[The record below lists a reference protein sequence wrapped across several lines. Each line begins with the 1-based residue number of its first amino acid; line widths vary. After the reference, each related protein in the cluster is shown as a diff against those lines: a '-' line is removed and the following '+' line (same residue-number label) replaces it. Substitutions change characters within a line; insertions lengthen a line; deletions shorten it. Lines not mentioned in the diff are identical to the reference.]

1 MAKRQA
7 LGRGLSAL
15 LDNANGVSTTITIPE
30 PQEHTVGNVTGEIAM
45 LGISQ
50 IEANPFQ
57 PRTKFITE
65 QLEELADSISRHG
78 IIQPITVRKIAS
90 SQYQLISGERRF
102 RACQLVGLEKIPSYI
117 RQANDQAM
125 LEMAL
130 VENIQRVDLDPI
142 EVAISY
148 KRLIEEC
155 QLTQEQLSEKV
166 GKKRSTI
173 TNYLRLLKL
182 PAEVQIALIEKRI
195 SMGHARALVNVEN
208 RQFQLILLE
217 EVLKNELSVR
227 KVEQLV
233 RAGEIS
239 SSPAKSNARLPL
251 SLEYQKVQADL
262 RLKYGRD
269 VRLKRNEDGN
279 GKIEIGFDGAD
290 DLERILELMQL

>member
-15 LDNANGVSTTITIPE
+15 LDNAQTLETTVSVPQPEEPTIG
-30 PQEHTVGNVTGEIAM
+30 HAAGHIAM

-57 PRTKFITE
+57 PRTHFNEE
-65 QLEELADSISRHG
+65 QLSELSESIATHG
-78 IIQPITVRKIAS
+78 IIQPITVRKIAV

-102 RACQLVGLEKIPSYI
+102 RACQLAGIDEVPAYV
-117 RQANDQAM
+117 RTADDQAM

-155 QLTQEQLSEKV
+155 SLTQEQLSDKV

-173 TNYLRLLKL
+173 TNYIRLLKL
-182 PAEVQIALIEKRI
+182 PAEIQVALIEKKLT
-195 SMGHARALVNVEN
+195 MGHARALVNVDDS
-208 RQFQLILLE
+208 QFQLNLFEQII
-217 EVLKNELSVR
+217 KHDLSVR

-233 RAGEIS
+233 RSGEIS
-239 SSPAKSNARLPL
+239 TPAKTSARQPL
-251 SLEYQKVQADL
+251 SLEDQKVQADL
-262 RLKYGRD
+262 RLRFGHE
-269 VRLKRNEDGN
+269 VRLQRAENGT
-279 GKIEIGFDGAD
+279 GKIEIRFGDAE
-290 DLERILELMQL
+290 DLDRILELMQL